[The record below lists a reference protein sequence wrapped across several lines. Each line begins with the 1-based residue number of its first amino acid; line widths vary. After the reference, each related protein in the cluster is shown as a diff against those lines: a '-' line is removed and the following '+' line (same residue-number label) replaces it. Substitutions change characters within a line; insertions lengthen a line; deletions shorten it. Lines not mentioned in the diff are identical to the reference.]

1 MREQVLT
8 KTRHMQILEAELGRP
23 LEEVLE
29 EMYVGQGMTLA
40 QIGAEFHGLSEGTVS
55 DWLRRVGI
63 VARRP
68 GPTPKATAV

>member
-8 KTRHMQILEAELGRP
+8 KTRHMQILEATLGRP
-23 LEEVLE
+23 LETVLE
-29 EMYVGQGMTLA
+29 EMYVGRGMTLA
-40 QIGAEFHGLSEGTVS
+40 QVAAEFEVTEGTIS

-68 GPTPKATAV
+68 GPLPKGAAS

>member
-23 LEEVLE
+23 LRQVLE
-29 EMYVGQGMTLA
+29 EMYVDREMTLA
-40 QIGAEFHGLSEGTVS
+40 QVAVEFDVTEGTIS

-63 VARRP
+63 DARRP
-68 GPTPKATAV
+68 GPRRAGAV